1 MQRLRSSLVCLAA
14 LLAAPHASA
23 DAPHCTPRSG
33 RFVRIFDQSVG
44 EWWPW
49 HINDHSIVRG
59 PDGLFH
65 MFGITHPEPPDPFAE
80 VRFAHATSPKLTARP
95 WKKLPIALTA
105 DFSLG
110 ETVLWAPHVI
120 EHEGLYYMFYCA
132 GGEDHSAF
140 QIKLATS
147 RDLKTWQR
155 QGTLFSDGYEARD
168 PNVIRIGDQ
177 WVMYYTATSAPAG
190 GHHVVATRTSPDL
203 VHWSERSIAYEDA
216 AFGTGAGPTESP
228 FVVAREEGF
237 YLFIGPR
244 NWNYS
249 LTEVFF
255 STDPFHF
262 EGPAIAKIPAH
273 APEVVNDLDGRQ
285 YITHCGFFQ
294 GGLYLA
300 PLSWDCSAR

>member
-1 MQRLRSSLVCLAA
+1 MQRLRPLVASLSVWLSVQVAA
-14 LLAAPHASA
+14 ADGAP
-23 DAPHCTPRSG
+23 CTPCAG
-33 RFVRIFDQSVG
+33 RFTRIYDQSVG

-49 HINDHSIVRG
+49 HINDHTIVKG

-105 DFSLG
+105 DFSVG
-110 ETVLWAPHVI
+110 ETVLWAPYVF
-120 EHEGLYYMFYCA
+120 EYDGLYYMYYCA
-132 GGEDHSAF
+132 GGEDHTAF

-155 QGTLFSDGYEARD
+155 HGTLFTDGYEARD
-168 PNVIRIGDQ
+168 PYVLRVGEQ
-177 WVMYYTATSAPAG
+177 WVMYYTANSAPQG
-190 GHHVVATRTSPDL
+190 GNHIVATRTSTDL
-203 VHWSERSIAYEDA
+203 VHWSERSVAYTDSA
-216 AFGTGAGPTESP
+216 RGTGAGPTESP
-228 FVVAREEGF
+228 FVVARDEGY

-262 EGPAIAKIPAH
+262 AGPAIAKIPAH
-273 APEVVNDLDGRQ
+273 APEVVRDVDGRE

-300 PLSWDCSAR
+300 PLTWTCPAR